1 MTFARSVK
9 EELTRIGSSK
19 SMKLAELSALLHLS
33 GEVVY
38 NKEGLFIE
46 FTSSNIAITRRFVS
60 LVKDLYDAEVELF
73 KKEGSNLKKSGMLV
87 IIKSHTKQI
96 VSEHSL
102 LEENTYNYD
111 LLTASNEEKQAYLK
125 GAFLASGSVNDP
137 IKPNY
142 HLEIFTKSKNE
153 AIYVQRL
160 MNHFDLN
167 ARITKRRNGLIIY
180 IKEAE
185 AISEF
190 LKVIGAYDSV
200 FKYEDLRIQRDF
212 NNSINRVINCEIANE
227 KKTLDAANN
236 QLSQIKLIKQY
247 KDIDSLDSK
256 TREIILLREE
266 NPNSSLNELATAY
279 EQKTGDK
286 MSKSGINH
294 RLVKIRELALDIVE
308 QIKEGQ

>member
-9 EELTRIGSSK
+9 EELTRIDSLK

-60 LVKDLYDAEVELF
+60 LVKDLYDSEVELF
-73 KKEGSNLKKSGMLV
+73 KKEGSNLRKSGMLV
-87 IIKSHTKQI
+87 IIKSQTKQI
-96 VSEHSL
+96 ANEHSL
-102 LEENTYNYD
+102 LDDNTYNYD
-111 LLTASNEEKQAYLK
+111 LLTASNEEKQAYLR

-167 ARITKRRNGLIIY
+167 AKITKRRNGLIIY

-236 QLSQIKLIKQY
+236 QLLQIKLIKQY
-247 KDIDSLDSK
+247 KDIDTLDPK

-266 NPNSSLNELATAY
+266 NPNSSLNELAMAY

-294 RLVKIRELALDIVE
+294 RLVKIRELAMDIVE

>member
-9 EELTRIGSSK
+9 EELTRIDSSK

-200 FKYEDLRIQRDF
+200 FNYEDLRIQRDF

-247 KDIDSLDSK
+247 KDID
-256 TREIILLREE
+256 
-266 NPNSSLNELATAY
+266 
-279 EQKTGDK
+279 
-286 MSKSGINH
+286 
-294 RLVKIRELALDIVE
+294 
-308 QIKEGQ
+308 

>member
-9 EELTRIGSSK
+9 EELTRIDSSK

>member
-9 EELTRIGSSK
+9 EELARLDTVK
-19 SMKLAELSALLHLS
+19 SLKLSELSALLHLS
-33 GEVVY
+33 SELIY
-38 NKEGLFIE
+38 NKEGLFIQ

-60 LVKDLYDAEVELF
+60 LIKDLYDADVELF
-73 KKEGSNLKKSGMLV
+73 KKEGSNLKKINMLV
-87 IIKSHTKQI
+87 LVKSKAKQI
-96 VSEHSL
+96 ANEHSL
-102 LEENTYNYD
+102 LDNNTYNYD
-111 LLTASNEEKQAYLK
+111 LLTASNEEKQAYLR

-160 MNHFDLN
+160 MNHFELN
-167 ARITKRRNGLIIY
+167 AKITVRRNGLIIY

-227 KKTLDAANN
+227 KKTLDAAQN
-236 QLSQIKLIKQY
+236 QLLQIRLIKQY
-247 KDIDSLDSK
+247 KDINTLDTK
-256 TREIILLREE
+256 TREIILLRED
-266 NPNSSLNELATAY
+266 NPNSSLNELALAY
-279 EQKTGDK
+279 EEKTGEK

-294 RLVKIRELALDIVE
+294 RLVKIKELALEIVE
-308 QIKEGQ
+308 QIKERS

>member
-9 EELTRIGSSK
+9 EELTRIDSSK

-185 AISEF
+185 AISGF

-200 FKYEDLRIQRDF
+200 FNYEDLRIQRDF

>member
-9 EELTRIGSSK
+9 EELARLDTVK
-19 SMKLAELSALLHLS
+19 SLKLSELSALLHLS
-33 GEVVY
+33 SELIY
-38 NKEGLFIE
+38 NKEGLFIQ

-60 LVKDLYDAEVELF
+60 LIKDLYDADVELF
-73 KKEGSNLKKSGMLV
+73 KKEGSNLKKINMLV
-87 IIKSHTKQI
+87 LVKSKAKQI
-96 VSEHSL
+96 ANEHSL
-102 LEENTYNYD
+102 LDNNTYNYD
-111 LLTASNEEKQAYLK
+111 LLTASNEEKQAYLR

-160 MNHFDLN
+160 MNHFELN
-167 ARITKRRNGLIIY
+167 AKITVRRNGLIIY

-227 KKTLDAANN
+227 KKTLDAAQN
-236 QLSQIKLIKQY
+236 QLLQIRLIKQY
-247 KDIDSLDSK
+247 KDINTLDVK
-256 TREIILLREE
+256 TREIILLRED
-266 NPNSSLNELATAY
+266 NPNSSLNELALAY
-279 EQKTGDK
+279 EEKTGEK

-294 RLVKIRELALDIVE
+294 RLVKIKELALEIVE
-308 QIKEGQ
+308 QIKERT

>member
-9 EELTRIGSSK
+9 EELTRIDSSK

-236 QLSQIKLIKQY
+236 QLSQIKLIKQ
-247 KDIDSLDSK
+247 
-256 TREIILLREE
+256 
-266 NPNSSLNELATAY
+266 
-279 EQKTGDK
+279 
-286 MSKSGINH
+286 
-294 RLVKIRELALDIVE
+294 
-308 QIKEGQ
+308 

>member
-9 EELTRIGSSK
+9 EELTRIDSSK

-60 LVKDLYDAEVELF
+60 LVKELYDAEVDLF

-87 IIKSHTKQI
+87 IVKSHTKQI
-96 VSEHSL
+96 ANEHSL
-102 LEENTYNYD
+102 LDDNTYDYD

-236 QLSQIKLIKQY
+236 QLLQIKLIKQY

-266 NPNSSLNELATAY
+266 NPNSSLNELALAY

>member
-9 EELTRIGSSK
+9 EELTRIDSSK

-294 RLVKIRELALDIVE
+294 RLVKIRELALDIVK

>member
-9 EELTRIGSSK
+9 EELTRIDSSK

-60 LVKDLYDAEVELF
+60 LVKELYDAEVDLF

-87 IIKSHTKQI
+87 IVKSHTKQI
-96 VSEHSL
+96 ANEHSL
-102 LEENTYNYD
+102 LDDNTYDYD

-125 GAFLASGSVNDP
+125 GAFLARGSVNDP

-236 QLSQIKLIKQY
+236 QLLQIKLIKQY

-266 NPNSSLNELATAY
+266 NPNSSLNELALAY

>member
-9 EELTRIGSSK
+9 EELTRIDSSK

-160 MNHFDLN
+160 LNHFDLN

>member
-9 EELTRIGSSK
+9 EELTRIDSSK

-60 LVKDLYDAEVELF
+60 LVKDLYDAEVELY

-200 FKYEDLRIQRDF
+200 FNYEDLRIQRDF

>member
-9 EELTRIGSSK
+9 EELTRIDSSK
-19 SMKLAELSALLHLS
+19 SMILAELSALLHLS

-60 LVKDLYDAEVELF
+60 LVKDLYDAEVELY

>member
-9 EELTRIGSSK
+9 EELTRIDSSK

-60 LVKDLYDAEVELF
+60 LVKDLYDAEVELY

>member
-9 EELTRIGSSK
+9 EELTRIDSSK

-111 LLTASNEEKQAYLK
+111 LLTASNEEKQAFLK

>member
-9 EELTRIGSSK
+9 EELTRIDSSK
-19 SMKLAELSALLHLS
+19 PMKLAELSALLHLS
-33 GEVVY
+33 GQVVY

-60 LVKDLYDAEVELF
+60 LVKDLYDSDVELF
-73 KKEGSNLKKSGMLV
+73 KKEGSNLKKFGMLV

-96 VSEHSL
+96 ASEHSL
-102 LEENTYNYD
+102 LDDNTYNYD
-111 LLTASNEEKQAYLK
+111 LLTASNEEKQAYLR

-153 AIYVQRL
+153 AVYVQRL
-160 MNHFDLN
+160 MNHFNLN

-236 QLSQIKLIKQY
+236 QLLQIKLVKQY
-247 KDIDSLDSK
+247 KDIDTLDPK

-266 NPNSSLNELATAY
+266 NPNSSLNELALAY

-294 RLVKIRELALDIVE
+294 RLVKIKELAKDIVE

>member
-9 EELTRIGSSK
+9 EELARLDTVK
-19 SMKLAELSALLHLS
+19 SLKLSELSALLHLS
-33 GEVVY
+33 SELIY
-38 NKEGLFIE
+38 NKEGLFIQ

-60 LVKDLYDAEVELF
+60 LIKDLYDADVELF
-73 KKEGSNLKKSGMLV
+73 KKEGSNLKKINMLV
-87 IIKSHTKQI
+87 LVKSKAKQI
-96 VSEHSL
+96 ANEHSL
-102 LEENTYNYD
+102 LDNNTYNYD
-111 LLTASNEEKQAYLK
+111 LLTASNEEKQAYLR

-160 MNHFDLN
+160 MNHFELN
-167 ARITKRRNGLIIY
+167 AKITVRRNGLIIY

-227 KKTLDAANN
+227 KKTLDAAQN
-236 QLSQIKLIKQY
+236 QLLQIRLIKQY
-247 KDIDSLDSK
+247 KDINTLDVK
-256 TREIILLREE
+256 TREIILLRED
-266 NPNSSLNELATAY
+266 NPNSSLNELALAY
-279 EQKTGDK
+279 EEKTGEK

-294 RLVKIRELALDIVE
+294 RLVKIKELALEIVE
-308 QIKEGQ
+308 QIKERS

>member
-9 EELTRIGSSK
+9 EELTGIDSSK

-60 LVKDLYDAEVELF
+60 LVKDLYDSEVELF
-73 KKEGSNLKKSGMLV
+73 KKEGSNLRKSGMLV
-87 IIKSHTKQI
+87 IIKSQTKQI
-96 VSEHSL
+96 ANEHSL
-102 LEENTYNYD
+102 LDDNTYNYD
-111 LLTASNEEKQAYLK
+111 LLTASNEEKQAYLR

-167 ARITKRRNGLIIY
+167 AKITKRRNGLIIY

-236 QLSQIKLIKQY
+236 QLLQIKLIKQY
-247 KDIDSLDSK
+247 KDIDTLDPK

-266 NPNSSLNELATAY
+266 NPNSSLNELAMAY

-294 RLVKIRELALDIVE
+294 RLVKIRELAMDIVE

>member
-9 EELTRIGSSK
+9 EELARLDTVK
-19 SMKLAELSALLHLS
+19 SLKLSELSALLHLS
-33 GEVVY
+33 SELIY
-38 NKEGLFIE
+38 NKEGLFIQ

-60 LVKDLYDAEVELF
+60 LIKDLYDADVELF
-73 KKEGSNLKKSGMLV
+73 KKEGSNLKKINMLV
-87 IIKSHTKQI
+87 LVKSKAKQI
-96 VSEHSL
+96 ANEHSL
-102 LEENTYNYD
+102 LDNNTYNYD
-111 LLTASNEEKQAYLK
+111 LLTASNEEKQAYLR

-160 MNHFDLN
+160 MNHFELN
-167 ARITKRRNGLIIY
+167 AKITVRRNGLIIY

-227 KKTLDAANN
+227 KKTLDAAQN
-236 QLSQIKLIKQY
+236 QLLQIKLIKQY
-247 KDIDSLDSK
+247 KDINTLDVK
-256 TREIILLREE
+256 TREIILLRED
-266 NPNSSLNELATAY
+266 NPNSSLNELALAY
-279 EQKTGDK
+279 EEKTGEK

-294 RLVKIRELALDIVE
+294 RLVKIKELALEIVE
-308 QIKEGQ
+308 QIKERS

>member
-9 EELTRIGSSK
+9 EELTRIDSSK

-60 LVKDLYDAEVELF
+60 LVKVLYDAEVELF

-160 MNHFDLN
+160 LNHFDLN

>member
-9 EELTRIGSSK
+9 EELTRIDSSK

-190 LKVIGAYDSV
+190 LKLIGAYDSV
-200 FKYEDLRIQRDF
+200 FNYEDLRIQRDF

>member
-9 EELTRIGSSK
+9 EELTRIDSLK

-60 LVKDLYDAEVELF
+60 LVKDLYDSEVELF
-73 KKEGSNLKKSGMLV
+73 KKEGSNLRKSGMLV
-87 IIKSHTKQI
+87 IIKSQTKQI
-96 VSEHSL
+96 ANEHSL
-102 LEENTYNYD
+102 LDDNTYNYD
-111 LLTASNEEKQAYLK
+111 LLTASNEEKQAYLR

-167 ARITKRRNGLIIY
+167 AKITKRRNGLIIY

-236 QLSQIKLIKQY
+236 QLLQIKLIKQY
-247 KDIDSLDSK
+247 KDIDTLDPK

-266 NPNSSLNELATAY
+266 NPNSSLNELAMAY

-294 RLVKIRELALDIVE
+294 RLVKIRELAMDIVE
-308 QIKEGQ
+308 QIKEDQ

>member
-9 EELTRIGSSK
+9 EELTRIDSSK

-102 LEENTYNYD
+102 LEDNTYNYD

>member
-9 EELTRIGSSK
+9 EELTRIDSSK
-19 SMKLAELSALLHLS
+19 SMILAELSALLHLS

>member
-9 EELTRIGSSK
+9 EELTRIDSSK

-200 FKYEDLRIQRDF
+200 FNYEDLRIQRDF